1 MGEED
6 DGGRDG
12 AGSYGLGPR
21 PTAVASS
28 VTFHP
33 LKDSASGSGS
43 DDGAGDDDELSERF
57 VRPYLDSSASDED
70 GGAAALLRE
79 GHVLSLADESGIV
92 MEFSVGHLGVE
103 GQSDDDEK
111 GENVG

>member
-6 DGGRDG
+6 DGERDG

-33 LKDSASGSGS
+33 LKDSASGS
-43 DDGAGDDDELSERF
+43 DDGAGDDDELLERF